1 MMNMTIPIIRQRIL
15 VGPALVAE
23 SLGDF
28 DSAAI
33 VIESVNGFRLRP
45 SLDYLPHARKWL
57 ARYFRTPSPHAD
69 EIATAALRFS
79 ALWLA

>member
-23 SLGDF
+23 SLADF

-33 VIESVNGFRLRP
+33 VIESVNGFRLRA
-45 SLDYLPHARKWL
+45 SRDNLPHARKWVSEGVTSAHQ
-57 ARYFRTPSPHAD
+57 ARTQMKSPQ
-69 EIATAALRFS
+69 RR
-79 ALWLA
+79 